1 MPDHSVHASG
11 LAGRYASALFSLARD
26 QDALDAIAGDLSAFK
41 DLIRESPEL
50 RRLIESPVLSR
61 TQQRAGITAVAEQ
74 GEAHELTRKFV
85 GLLAE
90 KRRLFALP
98 DMIGAYAEM
107 LAAHRGEI
115 QAEVISAVPLTD
127 EQQATVERQLTESAG
142 QKVQIRTEVDPAL
155 LGGLI
160 VRVGSR
166 MIDASL
172 RTKLHQLELAMKG
185 AA

>member
-1 MPDHSVHASG
+1 MPDQTANASG
-11 LAGRYASALFSLARD
+11 LAGRYASALFDLARD
-26 QDALDAIAGDLSAFK
+26 QEALDAVAGDLADFK
-41 DLIRESPEL
+41 DLLRDSADL
-50 RRLIESPVLSR
+50 RRLTLSPVISR
-61 TQQRAGITAVAEQ
+61 DDQRRALVAVAEKA
-74 GEAHELTRKFV
+74 GAHDLTRRFL

-90 KRRLFALP
+90 KRRLFVLP
-98 DMIGAYAEM
+98 QIIDAFEGM

-115 QAEVISAVPLTD
+115 NAEVISAVPLTD
-127 EQQATVERQLTESAG
+127 EQRQTVERQLTNAAG
-142 QKVQIRTEVDPAL
+142 QRVQIRTGVDPDL

-172 RTKLHQLELAMKG
+172 RSKLHQLELAMRG

>member
-1 MPDHSVHASG
+1 MPDFTVHASG
-11 LAGRYASALFSLARD
+11 LAGRYASALFDLARE
-26 QDALDAIAGDLSAFK
+26 QEALEAVAGDLEGLKGLIEESA
-41 DLIRESPEL
+41 DL

-61 TQQRAGITAVAEQ
+61 EQQRAAITAIAAK
-74 GEAHELTRKFV
+74 GGANDLTQKFL

-90 KRRLFALP
+90 KRRLFALR
-98 DMIGAYAEM
+98 DVITAYAQM
-107 LAAHRGEI
+107 LASHRGEI

-127 EQQATVERQLTESAG
+127 EQQATVVRQLTEAAG
-142 QKVQIRTEVDPAL
+142 QKVKIRTEVDPDL

-160 VRVGSR
+160 VQVGSR

-172 RTKLHQLELAMKG
+172 RTRLHQLELAMKG

>member
-1 MPDHSVHASG
+1 MPDQSANVSG
-11 LAGRYASALFSLARD
+11 LAGRYASALFDLARD
-26 QDALDAIAGDLSAFK
+26 QEALDAVAGDLASFK
-41 DLIRESPEL
+41 DLLRDSDDL
-50 RRLIESPVLSR
+50 RRLTLSPVLSR
-61 TQQRAGITAVAEQ
+61 DAQRRGMMAVAEQ
-74 GEAHELTRKFV
+74 GGAHDLTRRFL

-98 DMIGAYAEM
+98 QIIDAFEGM

-115 QAEVISAVPLTD
+115 KAEVISAVPLTD
-127 EQQATVERQLTESAG
+127 EQRATVERQLTNAAG
-142 QKVQIRTEVDPAL
+142 QRVQISTGVNPDL

-172 RTKLHQLELAMKG
+172 RSKLHQLELAMKG

>member
-1 MPDHSVHASG
+1 MPDHSIHASG
-11 LAGRYASALFSLARD
+11 LAGRYASALFSLARE
-26 QDALDAIAGDLSAFK
+26 QDALDAVAGDLSSFK
-41 DLIRESPEL
+41 QLIGESGDL
-50 RRLIESPVLSR
+50 RRLIKSPVLSR
-61 TQQRAGITAVAEQ
+61 AEQRAAITAVAER
-74 GEAHELTRKFV
+74 GGAHDLTRKFV

-98 DMIGAYAEM
+98 DVIEAYAQM

-115 QAEVISAVPLTD
+115 QAEVLSAVPLTD
-127 EQQATVERQLTESAG
+127 EQRATVARQLTEAAG
-142 QKVQIRTEVDPAL
+142 QKVQIRTEVDPSL

-160 VRVGSR
+160 VRVGSK